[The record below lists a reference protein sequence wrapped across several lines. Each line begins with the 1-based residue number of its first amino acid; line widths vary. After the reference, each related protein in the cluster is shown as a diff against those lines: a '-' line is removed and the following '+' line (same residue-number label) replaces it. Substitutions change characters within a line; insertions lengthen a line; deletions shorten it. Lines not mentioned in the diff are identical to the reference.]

1 MAGPTFRELHAAAR
15 AHQNR
20 QPAPAIGDVDP
31 GALAVRGAPRSR
43 RPQTTAPAIQ
53 DVEPDAAVVRKP
65 PAPPYS
71 RSRQGLRDLIASNE
85 ESIRGYD
92 SYFGDYRPNHPAR
105 PDKPL
110 SQMTLNEVYAYQDR
124 LHRATKEKNGQ
135 GSTPVGRYQF
145 TKQTLQEA
153 QRRLGVSSDHVF
165 DQVLQDALADDL
177 LNHRGFNEYAQGK
190 ITASQFHGN
199 LANEWASIE
208 RGDPGSDKYRPGKTK
223 QADVLRAISEI
234 DRDRDQLKDRYR
246 DEYWE
251 EE

>member
-1 MAGPTFRELHAAAR
+1 
-15 AHQNR
+15 
-20 QPAPAIGDVDP
+20 
-31 GALAVRGAPRSR
+31 
-43 RPQTTAPAIQ
+43 
-53 DVEPDAAVVRKP
+53 
-65 PAPPYS
+65 
-71 RSRQGLRDLIASNE
+71 
-85 ESIRGYD
+85 
-92 SYFGDYRPNHPAR
+92 
-105 PDKPL
+105 
-110 SQMTLNEVYAYQDR
+110 MTLNEVYAYQDR
-124 LHRATKEKNGQ
+124 LFRAT
-135 GSTPVGRYQF
+135 GSTPVGRYQIR
-145 TKQTLQEA
+145 KQTLQEA

-177 LNHRGFNEYAQGK
+177 LSHRGFNKFAEGK

>member
-1 MAGPTFRELHAAAR
+1 MAGPSFRELFAVAR
-15 AHQNR
+15 AHQNG
-20 QPAPAIGDVDP
+20 QPAPAISDVDP
-31 GALAVRGAPRSR
+31 GALAVRGAPRSG
-43 RPQTTAPAIQ
+43 RPQTPAPAIQ

-71 RSRQGLRDLIASNE
+71 RSRQGLRDLMASNE
-85 ESIRGYD
+85 ASHRGYD
-92 SYFGDYRPNHPAR
+92 SYFEDRRTDHPAR

-124 LHRATKEKNGQ
+124 LFRALQNEGKK

-177 LNHRGFNEYAQGK
+177 LNHRGFNKYAEGK

-208 RGDPGSDKYRPGKTK
+208 HGDPGSDKYRPGKTK
-223 QADVLRAISEI
+223 QGDVLRAISEI

-246 DEYWE
+246 DEHWE
-251 EE
+251 EK